1 MRSTIHEM
9 RNQLTVSVANIE
21 AFIDG
26 KLPPTNERLRA
37 VLNALRRLDV
47 LMNELQPAAPLV
59 QPAPHMKRV
68 DLRALI
74 LRETI
79 AIEATA
85 QAAGVRLKVDRRAL
99 EHARCSAFVCDPDQV
114 GQVLTNVL
122 LNAIKYSGRGGVVT
136 LYCHRE
142 PGVLALEISDSGP
155 GVAPAERH
163 TIFASGVRGSAA
175 PWVPGSGVGLAVV
188 QGIVEAH
195 GGTVSVAESGSG
207 GAVFTIRLPGIAS
220 VSSARLSPGDRS
232 SAVHES
238 PTPIA

>member
-1 MRSTIHEM
+1 MRATIHEM

-26 KLPPTNERLRA
+26 KLPPTNERLSA

-47 LMNELQPAAPLV
+47 LMNELRPAALPL
-59 QPAPHMKRV
+59 QPVPRMKRV

-79 AIEATA
+79 AIEAIA

-99 EHARCSAFVCDPDQV
+99 KHAQCSVFVCDPDQV

-155 GVAPAERH
+155 GVPLAERQA
-163 TIFASGVRGSAA
+163 IFGSGVRGSAA
-175 PWVPGSGVGLAVV
+175 SSVPGSGVGLAVV

-195 GGTVSVAESGSG
+195 GGTVSVADSGSG
-207 GAVFTIRLPGIAS
+207 GAVFTIRLPGIAG
-220 VSSARLSPGDRS
+220 VSSARLSPDDRS